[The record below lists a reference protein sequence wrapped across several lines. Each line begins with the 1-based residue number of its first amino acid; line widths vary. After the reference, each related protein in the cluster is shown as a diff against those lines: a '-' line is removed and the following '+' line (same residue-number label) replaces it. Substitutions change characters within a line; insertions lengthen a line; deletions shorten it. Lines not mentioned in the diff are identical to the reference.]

1 MTVSPSALHR
11 IDQTSAKLQ
20 RYRLLFRSRWWFLLL
35 CVSFGI
41 CVQAYRV
48 STEPIDYTSYAK
60 LAAGGRVNVGNVPVL
75 RDQSYSQDFFGTQ
88 IEILQSSEVRRRALD
103 RMASL
108 HPDLEQSRV
117 RVTVNQARG
126 SSILNVSATGEDP
139 VYTQR
144 YLDALLQ
151 EYIIFRRDMREASGS
166 MTLNKIAEQLVR
178 FERNLNQE
186 EEILENF
193 LRENSLLV
201 INEGQNTAAQYLGGL
216 TSERSQ
222 LQRELE
228 LLKMLDVEDDIER
241 RQQEARAQMAGAER
255 ADDDANGRDLDAQP
269 RGLVFGLVEAERRF
283 LQVRQEIELMRS
295 EREALLRTLR
305 EAHPAVLEV
314 DEKIARSM
322 QLLAIYRQQAMEES
336 QRRRA
341 SIEIRLQHLEDEIA
355 RWEQEALAAS
365 AKLSQHA
372 RILASVE
379 RARDRYTSMVNT
391 LQDVDLA
398 DNLNVDYVSIMEEA
412 SAPVSRASQF
422 WVPISLGALVGLL
435 IGVVVLLIFD
445 RMDDRMNSFAEFQ
458 SHFPML
464 PVIGQ
469 IPLQQA
475 KGDMQL
481 LEPNDHRHLFAEAF
495 RNVRSSL
502 VFKDWG
508 GERPKTLMITGAV
521 PNEGKT
527 TVVGNLAVTMA
538 LAGARVLLVDA
549 DLRRGGLNEL
559 VHLPAEPGLSDVLEG
574 HADWRSVLQE
584 TAVKNLQFI
593 GRGAAIDNTSELYLT
608 ARLDKMLEEFK
619 EAYDF
624 ILFDSAPI
632 LVADDTA
639 SFAPKVDAAFIVVRM
654 SSTPAR
660 LAAKALAALEDRQVN
675 VGGVILN
682 RAAANLKE
690 YSYYNYAS
698 YYTVK
703 PAPKVE
709 PEVDPAEQD
718 APPAKA

>member
-20 RYRLLFRSRWWFLLL
+20 RYNLLFRNRWWFLLL
-35 CVSFGI
+35 CISIGV

-48 STEPIDYTSYAK
+48 STEPVDYTSYAK
-60 LAAGGRVNVGNVPVL
+60 LAAGGRVNVGNVPML
-75 RDQSYSQDFFGTQ
+75 REQTYSQDFFGTQ

-103 RMASL
+103 RMSSL

-126 SSILNVSATGEDP
+126 SSILNVSANGEDP
-139 VYTQR
+139 LYTQR

-186 EEILENF
+186 EEILEEF

-201 INEGQNTAAQYLGGL
+201 INEGQNTAAQYLAGL
-216 TSERSQ
+216 ASERSQ

-228 LLKMLDVEDDIER
+228 LLKMLDVEQDIER
-241 RQQEARAQMAGAER
+241 REQEARAQL
-255 ADDDANGRDLDAQP
+255 ADAQAPPQEDDNGREVDDRP

-314 DEKIARSM
+314 DERIGRSM
-322 QLLAIYRQQAMEES
+322 QLLDIYRQQAMEES

-341 SIEIRLQHLEDEIA
+341 SIEIRLQHLEAEIA

-372 RILASVE
+372 RIMASVE

-469 IPLQQA
+469 IPLQQS

-481 LEPNDHRHLFAEAF
+481 LEPNDQRHLFAEAF
-495 RNVRSSL
+495 RNIRSSL

-508 GERPKTLMITGAV
+508 GERPKTLLITGAV

-574 HADWRSVLQE
+574 HTDWRSVLQE
-584 TAVKNLQFI
+584 TDTKNLQFI

-608 ARLDKMLEEFK
+608 ARLDKMLEELK

-660 LAAKALAALEDRQVN
+660 LAAKALAALEDRQVM

-709 PEVDPAEQD
+709 AEEEPAPV
-718 APPAKA
+718 ANT